1 MKKLMCIAMVLVLLC
16 GTLPVLAQENGGNTG
31 VLLLTPEEAQAEYE
45 RLLREGIIEENV
57 PQIMPASTIVD
68 SCYLVHAVG
77 VTQSNGYYCGPAA
90 VLQALYA
97 SSDAYGVPGAN
108 DTAKQKTLASSSYL
122 RTDIDQ
128 ATSIYNMPA
137 TLQAFTGKTWKM
149 LHVSNSNPSYNIYSS
164 HEKYNAVIYLVNTSS
179 LSYYKGDPY
188 IHYITGTGIYF
199 DANTYATTVNTR
211 VRLQDPHYSAEYNG
225 DHIVKMDDLIDALS
239 DISYHN
245 LVYCN

>member
-1 MKKLMCIAMVLVLLC
+1 MKKMMCIAMVLVLLC
-16 GTLPVLAQENGGNTG
+16 GTHPVFGQENSGNTG
-31 VLLLTPEEAQAEYE
+31 VLMLTPEEAQAEYE
-45 RLLREGIIEENV
+45 RLLREGIIEEEV

-68 SCYLVHAVG
+68 DSYLVYPVG
-77 VTQSNGYYCGPAA
+77 VRQSNGYYCGPAA

-137 TLQAFTGKTWKM
+137 TLQAFSGNTWKLM
-149 LHVSNSNPSYNIYSS
+149 HVSNSNPSYNIYTS
-164 HEKYNAVIYLVNTSS
+164 HEKNNAVIYLVNTES
-179 LSYYKGDPY
+179 LDYYNEDEY

-199 DANTYATTVNTR
+199 DANTYATTANTR
-211 VRLQDPHYSAEYNG
+211 VRLQDPHYSDAYYG
-225 DHIVKMDDLIDALS
+225 DHTVTMDNLIEALS
-239 DISYHN
+239 EISYHN